1 MSRVSH
7 EAPFGKGNETF
18 VDPTV
23 RKTCELKPHQLELR
37 NPAWPSTVQ
46 EVVKEVAKEHGVFD
60 GAPGIRAELHKLLLY
75 EPGAFF
81 DRHREYAT
89 SLFPGTLTD

>member
-18 VDPTV
+18 VDPIV
-23 RKTCELKPHQLELR
+23 RKTRELNPNQLELR
-37 NPAWPSTVQ
+37 DPAWPLTVQ
-46 EVVKEVAKEHGVFD
+46 EVVKKVAKEHGVFD

-75 EPGAFF
+75 EPGAFS

-89 SLFPGTLTD
+89 SLFSDTLTD